1 MVWMSLREL
10 KERESH
16 ILKLA
21 MSYAFGQAKIFPS
34 VNGVSDTYSILV
46 L

>member
-1 MVWMSLREL
+1 
-10 KERESH
+10 
-16 ILKLA
+16 

-46 L
+46 LEEVYL